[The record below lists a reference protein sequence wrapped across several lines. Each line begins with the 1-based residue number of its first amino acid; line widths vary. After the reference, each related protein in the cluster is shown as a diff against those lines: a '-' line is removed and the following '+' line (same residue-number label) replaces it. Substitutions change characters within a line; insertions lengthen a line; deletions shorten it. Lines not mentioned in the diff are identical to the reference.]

1 MRSWR
6 AAVLTVFMIAVATT
20 ATVAPVAA
28 GGPTSVLL
36 VAPGTGET
44 ASLYASDD
52 DYQALAGLVGAFG
65 TTSSEAVEDASPSPT
80 GRTVTVTWLIHDV
93 QVWRVDRVYLDA
105 EGGPLVA
112 TQQALDARSVDQA
125 PVAWIR
131 PAAGKKL
138 AELLDRLGLAGG
150 GPAPGGGPVP
160 GPQPGDERLEAG
172 PADAAQ
178 PPVPAADDTGA
189 PPAVWVL
196 LGSLLGVTLALSAS
210 RVVAGRRRS
219 GDDRTID
226 VAVAPDVDWVVTDE
240 LSSTAPPRR

>member
-6 AAVLTVFMIAVATT
+6 AAVLTIFTIAVATS
-20 ATVAPVAA
+20 ATVAPAAA

-65 TTSSEAVEDASPSPT
+65 ATAGEAVEGASPSPS

-93 QVWRVDRVYLDA
+93 QVWRVDRVHLDA

-112 TQQALDARSVDQA
+112 TQQALDASSVGQA
-125 PVAWIR
+125 PVVWIR

-150 GPAPGGGPVP
+150 GQAPGGGPVP
-160 GPQPGDERLEAG
+160 GPQPGGERLETEQT
-172 PADAAQ
+172 DAAR

-196 LGSLLGVTLALSAS
+196 LGSLLGVALALAAP
-210 RVVAGRRRS
+210 RIVAARRRTG
-219 GDDRTID
+219 GDVDR
-226 VAVAPDVDWVVTDE
+226 APDIDWAVTDE